1 MSDKNESKHAGKV
14 IEDTSSHNMEGDYV
28 VLMETSGKECES
40 WYYFIKYNGNE
51 EALAHLQSQLEK
63 IDWYIYNDLS
73 TFDLDLEHKVPA
85 PMAKLFTKLDLNAY
99 SFHRKFD
106 GKLKKID
113 LKLSDKDKTKKKM
126 AKAFDVLGYGQIEDY
141 VSDEDIDPE
150 DLRTDS
156 DSGSSDTRSCSSES
170 ESESSESEEELKKNK
185 KKVTKVPT
193 ALLAKDLPG
202 WVKAKQK
209 KH

>member
-1 MSDKNESKHAGKV
+1 MSDKNDK
-14 IEDTSSHNMEGDYV
+14 IEDTASHNMEGDYV

-40 WYYFIKYNGNE
+40 WYYFIKYDGNE

-113 LKLSDKDKTKKKM
+113 LKLSERDKTKKKM

-150 DLRTDS
+150 DLATDS
-156 DSGSSDTRSCSSES
+156 GSGSSDTRSCSSES
-170 ESESSESEEELKKNK
+170 SSESEPEPETKKKN
-185 KKVTKVPT
+185 KKVTKVPSG
-193 ALLAKDLPG
+193 LLSSSDLPG